1 MIVIVPHQDIE
12 LKLINSQ
19 KRIISELIKKNKDLI
34 PYASMP
40 LWVETE
46 FKSIEEAKTQIKKIT
61 IFQPEYDVQKKALV
75 CPVEIRTEDK
85 ILTVSLD
92 FIFRHC
98 EDSEHSEEDAAI
110 HIDDEIFPLDVKIFR
125 LGECT
130 SSKPG
135 IFELSN
141 TVWKKLTS

>member
-1 MIVIVPHQDIE
+1 M
-12 LKLINSQ
+12 KLIQAQ
-19 KRIISELIKKNKDLI
+19 KKIIGELINKNDGSI
-34 PYASMP
+34 PYAGMP
-40 LWVETE
+40 LWIKTE
-46 FKSIEEAKTQIKKIT
+46 FENVEQAKKEITGIT
-61 IFQPEYDVQKKALV
+61 IISPEYDEQKKCFV
-75 CPVEIRTEDK
+75 CPVK
-85 ILTVSLD
+85 IKTNTRIINSNMD
-92 FIFRHC
+92 FINRHC

-110 HIDDEIFPLDVKIFR
+110 HIDDKIFPLDVKIFR